1 MELTAGRKALCAT
14 GIAFA
19 ALAAGG
25 VAYGVSAAP
34 TATATD
40 SVAHSSAGSVLPA
53 TGGSTVTVLSLH
65 LPAGKYVLSGAG
77 DLVNWGP
84 SDYSRCKILVGST
97 QVAAVSTIVGS
108 PAGAGNFGAAAFV
121 SPFALTGGVSVG
133 SAGADASLQCWHDST
148 NGSQPFV
155 DPNAS
160 LYAHRTSSLQL
171 NTE

>member
-1 MELTAGRKALCAT
+1 MQLTTGRKALSAAA
-14 GIAFA
+14 IAVA

-25 VAYGVSAAP
+25 AAYATTATP
-34 TATATD
+34 TAAATD
-40 SVAHSSAGSVLPA
+40 SVAHSTASRVLPA
-53 TGGSTVTVLSLH
+53 AGGSVVTVLSLH

-97 QVAAVSTIVGS
+97 QVTAVSTIVGS
-108 PAGAGNFGAAAFV
+108 PTGTGSYGAAAFV

-133 SAGADASLQCWHDST
+133 TAGATASLQCWHDST

-155 DPNAS
+155 DPGAS
-160 LYAHRTSSLQL
+160 LYAHKTTSLQL
-171 NTE
+171 TAE

>member
-40 SVAHSSAGSVLPA
+40 SVAHSSAGSVL
-53 TGGSTVTVLSLH
+53 H

-97 QVAAVSTIVGS
+97 QIAAVSTIVGS